1 MKPWELY
8 YRIWHTE
15 YKTGKLDLQ
24 YTLLVHNDTLYVIF
38 QPTHS
43 VLDWLINLLSALPFF
58 RYAFGWHLVWMLNE
72 KQILEQVES
81 MAVGKYGL
89 RDVVVTGHS
98 YGGAVAVSA
107 GIAIRNKLHIAPAL
121 ITFGCPNALMFN
133 KGIKCKFK
141 SVEQWACK
149 NDVVTYLPSWFKN
162 VEVKRIGEKFKKEEL
177 FKVEKWH
184 YSSYFKEETYMEE
197 ETYVEEENE

>member
-8 YRIWHTE
+8 YGIWHTE

-43 VLDWLINLLSALPFF
+43 VLDWLINLLSALPLF
-58 RYAFGWHLVWMLNE
+58 RYAFGWHLVWVLNE

-81 MAVGKYGL
+81 MVVGRYGL

-107 GIAIRNKLHIAPAL
+107 GIAIRNKLHIAPVL

-133 KGIKCKFK
+133 KDIKCKFK
-141 SVEQWACK
+141 SVEQWACW
-149 NDVVTYLPSWFKN
+149 NDVVTYLPAWFKN
-162 VEVKRIGEKFKKEEL
+162 REVKRIGEKFKRWEL
-177 FKVEKWH
+177 LKVEKWH
-184 YSSYFKEETYMEE
+184 YSSYFKEETYR
-197 ETYVEEENE
+197 EEENE